1 MNGYAWWD
9 ETMTS
14 HHDILNAQALLAQAE
29 TQTGLRDYGDDT
41 LPARFG
47 QAVAYLRTQGLDEAG
62 QQAAAAVCQ
71 WLLTSRLQLID
82 DHKRL
87 PIAAERIENPL
98 FATGEPRAGTTLL
111 HALLSVD
118 PNARALRFWE
128 VMYPSPPAGLA
139 APDDPRRARADEDWR
154 EILRRVPK
162 WLISHPY
169 NDMLGNG
176 LPECERT
183 WAFDFRVMTPT
194 AWWRVPMG
202 MNIGGL
208 PTDARAQY
216 RLHKMMLQQCQ
227 FARPRKYW
235 VLKGFHAMRL
245 EALFETYP
253 DARIIW
259 VHRDPVQC
267 IASRIVLTGELV
279 EALSGHVDWQ
289 EQVRIHLAASRAGF
303 EATLRN
309 PLVNDPRIHHVRY
322 PDFVADPVGIIRG
335 FYEKYA
341 VPFDRDTDAA
351 MRGYLQ
357 NNKADRYGKF
367 RYSTEVIGADID
379 ALHAEFAPYRERFG
393 LQVEKRA

>member
-1 MNGYAWWD
+1 MNGSAWWD
-9 ETMTS
+9 EAMTS
-14 HHDILNAQALLAQAE
+14 QHDILNVQALLAQAE
-29 TQTGLRDYGDDT
+29 TQTGLHDYGDDT
-41 LPARFG
+41 LATRFE
-47 QAVAYLRTQGLDEAG
+47 QAVSYLQNQSLDDAG
-62 QQAAAAVCQ
+62 QQAAAAVCL
-71 WLLTSRLQLID
+71 WLLTSRLQLIE
-82 DHKRL
+82 DHKRY

-139 APDDPRRARADEDWR
+139 AADDPRLARADEDWR
-154 EILRRVPK
+154 EILRRIPK

-208 PTDARAQY
+208 PTDPRAQY

-227 FARPRKYW
+227 FARPKKYW

-289 EQVRIHLAASRAGF
+289 EQARIHLAASRAGF

-322 PDFVADPVGIIRG
+322 PDFVADPVGTIRG

-341 VPFDRDTDAA
+341 VPFNHHTETA

-367 RYSTEVIGADID
+367 RYSTEVIGTNID

-393 LQVEKRA
+393 LEIEKRA

>member
-1 MNGYAWWD
+1 
-9 ETMTS
+9 MTS
-14 HHDILNAQALLAQAE
+14 YNDILNTQALLAQAQ

-128 VMYPSPPAGLA
+128 VMYPSPPPGLA
-139 APDDPRRARADEDWR
+139 ASDDPRRGRADEDWR
-154 EILRRVPK
+154 EILRRIPK

-208 PTDARAQY
+208 PSDAYAQY

-259 VHRDPVQC
+259 IHRDPVQC

-289 EQVRIHLAASRAGF
+289 EQANIHLAASRAGF

-322 PDFVADPVGIIRG
+322 PDFVADPVGTIRG

-341 VPFDRDTDAA
+341 VPFNPDTDTA

-379 ALHAEFAPYRERFG
+379 ALHAEFAPYRKRFG
-393 LQVEKRA
+393 LQIEKRA